1 MLLLRSAALMF
12 AKGMKSGQPLI
23 NILPKA
29 VPKAL
34 MADCVSF
41 ESLRKFLNLAES
53 SQINLGVSLSSNVRG
68 SSPSLRARLNLRS
81 ACEEAD
87 SSADSLH
94 HSGQAALMAD
104 SVKPVDLISLFLN
117 SPALIGVHLK
127 AYCLVIYSHCTC
139 YSCAFLYP
147 KRFGATNQLAK

>member
-1 MLLLRSAALMF
+1 MLPLRSTALMSV
-12 AKGMKSGQPLI
+12 KGMKSGQPLI

-53 SQINLGVSLSSNVRG
+53 SQINFGVSLSNNVRG
-68 SSPSLRARLNLRS
+68 SSPSLRARLNRRS

-94 HSGQAALMAD
+94 HSGQAALIAD
-104 SVKPVDLISLFLN
+104 SVKPVDLISRFLN
-117 SPALIGVHLK
+117 SPALIG
-127 AYCLVIYSHCTC
+127 AS
-139 YSCAFLYP
+139 P
-147 KRFGATNQLAK
+147 